1 MTREPDHNQ
10 TLIAAENGPVIEAD
24 DTGLVLRL
32 SDRVIRDIARRI
44 GLPAAPEASPE
55 AAHAQPASATVQR
68 LDAALL
74 GDIDAWDLQRE
85 GEWLRFLAHRPGPQG
100 ARRYRR
106 HASGGGIIA
115 ETPGPILGLL
125 SLGAGRRMTT
135 FGGTPDFPHHVMA
148 CHVPDEGEPDH
159 PVHGWRNRGADTML
173 ADALLALRHRAHR
186 ALPLI
191 VALPVLLPP
200 GPLPTADHPSVAAAE
215 DQLRRLTRLAS
226 ALDKPARLLAVGVEI
241 GHDQAPTDA
250 ARFHAEA
257 LGWLNLIAARIA
269 PGELGRPRF
278 LMVADGGPWWA
289 HDPARNRAAIE
300 GQHRLFLRPGLHDVT
315 PVAPSYMFAQDDLG
329 QPTPEAMAERAM
341 IEAAAL
347 ETLLRRQPWICPLMC
362 LAEREDRTVRAVFKA
377 AGPLVINPADPFGA
391 GPAAGFALAGTTA
404 GIAGVEIAPDDPQ
417 SVLIHLDGPLEP
429 EGGTEPRLDYAV
441 GGPPRGR
448 GAAHPPA
455 CGALRDDW
463 SLDHGGRVLRRWALP
478 GSLVIR

>member
-44 GLPAAPEASPE
+44 GLPAAAPDPVP
-55 AAHAQPASATVQR
+55 AQPPSAAPER

-85 GEWLRFLAHRPGPQG
+85 GEWLHFLAYRPGPQG

-115 ETPGPILGLL
+115 ETPGPVLGLL

-135 FGGTPDFPHHVMA
+135 FGGTPDFPHHVVA

-159 PVHGWRNRGADTML
+159 LVHGWRNRGADTLL
-173 ADALLALRHRAHR
+173 ADALLALRHQAHR

-200 GPLPTADHPSVAAAE
+200 GPLPPADHPSVGAAE
-215 DQLRRLTRLAS
+215 DQLRRLAKLAS
-226 ALDKPARLLAVGVEI
+226 ALEKPARLLAVGIEI

-250 ARFHAEA
+250 AGFHAEA
-257 LGWLNLIAARIA
+257 LGWLDLIAARI
-269 PGELGRPRF
+269 PSRDLGQPRF
-278 LMVADGGPWWA
+278 LMVADCGPWWA
-289 HDPARNRAAIE
+289 HDPERNRAAIE

-329 QPTPEAMAERAM
+329 QPTPEAMAERAAL
-341 IEAAAL
+341 EAAAL
-347 ETLLRRQPWICPLMC
+347 DSLLRRQPWTCPLLC
-362 LAEREDRTVRAVFKA
+362 LAEREGRTVRAVFKA
-377 AGPLVINPADPFGA
+377 DRPLVIDPADPFGA
-391 GPAAGFALAGTTA
+391 GPGAGFALAGTTA

-429 EGGTEPRLDYAV
+429 EGGAEPRLDYAV
-441 GGPPRGR
+441 GGPARGR
-448 GAAHPPA
+448 GTAHPAA
-455 CGALRDDW
+455 CGALRDEW
-463 SLDHGGRVLRRWALP
+463 ALDRGGRTLRRWALP